1 MKPGDFEFVSTM
13 VRERSGLVL
22 TADKAYLVESRLA
35 PIARR
40 DGFAAIDDLISSI
53 RLRRDPKLI
62 DAVVDAMTTNE
73 TFFFRDKTPFDILE
87 QTILPDLVAKKRGGT
102 IKIWCA
108 AASTGQ
114 EPYSIA
120 MVAEAMGAR
129 MGGCRL
135 EILGT
140 DISDRCLEKAKAGV
154 YTQFEVQRGLPVQM
168 LLKHFKKDGD
178 AWKIDDKLKQNIR
191 FRSMNLLDDFRAL
204 GRFDIIFC
212 RNVLIYFDVAT
223 KKRVLERMSQ
233 QVDGPG
239 YLLLGAAETVLGVT
253 DTFKPVQGQRG
264 LYVQDPSK
272 AGVRAAA

>member
-22 TADKAYLVESRLA
+22 TADKSYLVESRLA